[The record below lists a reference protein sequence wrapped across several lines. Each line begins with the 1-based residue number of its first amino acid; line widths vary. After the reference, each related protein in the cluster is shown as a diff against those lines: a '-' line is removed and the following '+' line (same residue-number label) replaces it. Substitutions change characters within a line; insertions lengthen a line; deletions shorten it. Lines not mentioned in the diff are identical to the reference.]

1 LCQKILII
9 IKNDKAR
16 QANGIL
22 KVSKRQDNL
31 EAVFKISQTRF
42 KRVKVKHNHYIVVRR
57 RQSKSERERGRE
69 GERRVGWTA
78 L

>member
-1 LCQKILII
+1 MICTIEKFYFKIVKKEKLKDKDNNLCQKILII

-42 KRVKVKHNHYIVVRR
+42 KRVKV
-57 RQSKSERERGRE
+57 
-69 GERRVGWTA
+69 
-78 L
+78 